1 MAHATA
7 QQPARYCYRI
17 NLQGIFRMGIK
28 AWQIAT
34 LVIALGAIGVGGYA
48 YMEHG
53 DATAAHAQAAA
64 QATAQAAAES
74 AATQA
79 QAVAEQEQ
87 EQLQTAEAK
96 LADERRPD
104 LPVNFGT
111 RRALLSAGKVGIFHN
126 TSGRELEFT
135 LDLDSPATGRHV
147 RKAVVLNPNGILQIG
162 AHEGWAFAPGQR
174 ITLNNPAYRPLQFT
188 VGG

>member
-1 MAHATA
+1 
-7 QQPARYCYRI
+7 
-17 NLQGIFRMGIK
+17 MGIK
-28 AWQIAT
+28 AWQIAS
-34 LVIALGAIGVGGYA
+34 LVLALAAIGVGGYA

-64 QATAQAAAES
+64 TQAQAAA
-74 AATQA
+74 
-79 QAVAEQEQ
+79 EQ
-87 EQLQTAEAK
+87 EQLQTAAAK
-96 LADERRPD
+96 LADETRPD